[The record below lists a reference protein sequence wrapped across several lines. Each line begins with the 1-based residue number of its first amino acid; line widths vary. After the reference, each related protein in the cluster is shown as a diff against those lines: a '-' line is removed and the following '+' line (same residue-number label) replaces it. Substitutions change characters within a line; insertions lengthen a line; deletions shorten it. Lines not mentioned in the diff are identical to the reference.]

1 MSYATIISKQK
12 KKMKKNHSK
21 LQEVFE
27 AEKASL
33 ISGGYEIM
41 FVQSTPQNTCYV
53 FNNKKSLKQARLFVD
68 YKHGAIELKVNG
80 RKIFTK
86 YV

>member
-1 MSYATIISKQK
+1 
-12 KKMKKNHSK
+12 MKINLSK
-21 LQEVFE
+21 LQGVFE

-41 FVQSTPQNTCYV
+41 SVQSTPQNSCYV